1 MSLIWIEVVLGF
13 GVPVGWAV
21 WQLVSLRREQA
32 RDRAEAALREAESR
46 NPKPNS
52 FTAEERS

>member
-46 NPKPNS
+46 NPKS
-52 FTAEERS
+52 FTTEERS